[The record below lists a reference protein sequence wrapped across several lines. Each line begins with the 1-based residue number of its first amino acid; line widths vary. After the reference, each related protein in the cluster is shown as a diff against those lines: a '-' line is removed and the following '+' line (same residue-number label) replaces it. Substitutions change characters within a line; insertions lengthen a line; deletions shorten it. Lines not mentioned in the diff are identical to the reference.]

1 MRLHLR
7 IGIGLLIV
15 GGLGGIAAVSYRGED
30 KPVAPIASAS
40 AAAQDAGKA
49 PVEDEDRSPALHPPT
64 GKLASLTCAQAAT
77 IVKEVEA
84 ELAFV
89 PARPSNA
96 AMAGAVRDWV
106 DPHGHWAA
114 SQDAAPWATIDAEA
128 GALLTEMKAGSQ
140 GAPEARASCP
150 AALRIGKKLAAWVDG
165 QRARYD
171 ARLAKAAGDEKR
183 ALADA
188 LDVAARD
195 GGTAPLTAVALTDEL
210 ADRAGVLQR
219 AYGEPVAKYLQD
231 ARNRY
236 FPEMTAEA
244 WSEVVLAAAV
254 RGWVEEVDAHG
265 AWAPYGEEAAV
276 HDVDLDQDAPA
287 RLWTRATRTLLGVR
301 IDDGALAPLAS
312 GDVILE
318 VDGMPLAGLGV
329 EQLDEL
335 ALTAADGDAPF
346 DVVLM
351 REGDRAPRTV
361 RVEQSGET
369 PVAPAATAHPFDLA
383 TETVAY
389 GSGEVAVV
397 TIPDIYDDL
406 GELFARALSRA
417 KSPKLAGIVL
427 DLRGNGGG
435 STEGAIDTLG
445 TFLPGAHLFPM
456 KNRRGTVEI
465 DRAPTPPPDE
475 QWSGP
480 VATLVDSGT
489 ASAAEMLAG
498 ALAAY
503 RRGPSVG
510 APTYGKGCAQEYL
523 DDDAHAGLLRVTTL
537 LFALPDG
544 SPVQHV
550 GLTPTIA
557 FPFRDVDGE
566 REAKLDHSPDAW
578 TGPDIRDRA
587 WVSKAPQF
595 AWPSASGRVGPC
607 KDAVTCKAL
616 ALLGEPRAKV
626 VARKSEVRQ

>member
-7 IGIGLLIV
+7 IGIGVLVV
-15 GGLGGIAAVSYRGED
+15 GALGGIAAVSYRD
-30 KPVAPIASAS
+30 DPHPVAAVPSAS
-40 AAAQDAGKA
+40 VAEKDAGKA
-49 PVEDEDRSPALHPPT
+49 PVEDEDKSPALHPPT

-77 IVKEVEA
+77 IVEEVEA

-128 GALLTEMKAGSQ
+128 GALATEM
-140 GAPEARASCP
+140 ARGTSCP
-150 AALRIGKKLAAWVDG
+150 AALRIGRKLAAWVDG

-171 ARLAKAAGDEKR
+171 ARLVHATGDEKR

-195 GGTAPLTAVALTDEL
+195 GGTAPLTAVGLTDEL
-210 ADRAGVLQR
+210 ADRAGVLHK
-219 AYGEPVAKYLQD
+219 AFGEPVAKYLQD

-276 HDVDLDQDAPA
+276 HDVDLDQDAPT

-361 RVEQSGET
+361 RVEQSADT
-369 PVAPAATAHPFDLA
+369 PPAPAATSHPFDLA
-383 TETVAY
+383 TETIAY
-389 GSGEVAVV
+389 GSGEVAIV
-397 TIPDIYDDL
+397 TIPDVYDDL

-417 KSPKLAGIVL
+417 KTPKLAGIVL

-445 TFLPGAHLFPM
+445 AFLPGARLFPM
-456 KNRRGTVEI
+456 KNRRGNIEI
-465 DRAPTPPPDE
+465 DRAPSPPQDE

-566 REAKLDHSPDAW
+566 REAKLDHSPDPW

-587 WVSKAPQF
+587 WVAKAAQF
-595 AWPSASGRVGPC
+595 AWPSASGHVGPC
-607 KDAVTCKAL
+607 KDATTCKAL
-616 ALLGEPRAKV
+616 ALLGEPRATRF

>member
-1 MRLHLR
+1 MRWR
-7 IGIGLLIV
+7 IGIGLVVIV
-15 GGLGGIAAVSYRGED
+15 ALGGIAAVSFRD
-30 KPVAPIASAS
+30 DHPIAAVPTPS
-40 AAAQDAGKA
+40 AAAPDAGKPPA
-49 PVEDEDRSPALHPPT
+49 EDEDRSPSLHPPT
-64 GKLASLTCAQAAT
+64 GKLAALTCAQAAT

-84 ELAFV
+84 ELAFAPV
-89 PARPSNA
+89 KPSNA

-114 SQDAAPWATIDAEA
+114 SKDAAPWAAIDAEA
-128 GALLTEMKAGSQ
+128 GALLTEMTQ
-140 GAPEARASCP
+140 GTSCP
-150 AALRIGKKLAAWVDG
+150 AAIRVGKKLAAWVDS

-171 ARLAKAAGDEKR
+171 ARVSSNAGAVEDKS

-195 GGTAPLTAVALTDEL
+195 GGVAPLTAIGLTDEL
-210 ADRAGVLQR
+210 ADRAGVLR
-219 AYGEPVAKYLQD
+219 RSYGEPVAKYLQD

-361 RVEQSGET
+361 RVEQSGDK
-369 PVAPAATAHPFDLA
+369 PPAPAATAHPFDLA
-383 TETVAY
+383 TEKIAY
-389 GSGEVAVV
+389 GSGEIAVV

-417 KSPKLAGIVL
+417 RNPKLAGIVL

-445 TFLPGAHLFPM
+445 TFLPGARLFPM
-456 KNRRGTVEI
+456 KNRRGNVEI
-465 DRAPTPPPDE
+465 DRAPTPSQDD

-566 REAKLDHSPDAW
+566 REAKLDHSPDPW
-578 TGPDIRDRA
+578 TGPDIRDRV
-587 WVSKAPQF
+587 WVAKASQF
-595 AWPSASGRVGPC
+595 AWPSPSGHVGPC
-607 KDAVTCKAL
+607 KEATLCKAI

-626 VARKSEVRQ
+626 ITARKSEVRQ

>member
-1 MRLHLR
+1 MRLR
-7 IGIGLLIV
+7 IGIGVLVIAA
-15 GGLGGIAAVSYRGED
+15 LGGIAAVSYRDEH
-30 KPVAPIASAS
+30 PVAAVPSAS
-40 AAAQDAGKA
+40 VAARDAGKA

-77 IVKEVEA
+77 IVKEVET

-89 PARPSNA
+89 PARPSNE

-114 SQDAAPWATIDAEA
+114 SRDATPWAAIDADA
-128 GALLTEMKAGSQ
+128 SALLTEITQ
-140 GAPEARASCP
+140 GTSCP
-150 AALRIGKKLAAWVDG
+150 AALRIGKKLASWVDA

-171 ARLAKAAGDEKR
+171 ARLATAAGDEKR

-195 GGTAPLTAVALTDEL
+195 GGTAPLTAVGLTDEL
-210 ADRAGVLQR
+210 ADRAGVLRR

-236 FPEMTAEA
+236 FPEMSPEA

-301 IDDGALAPLAS
+301 IDDGALAPLAT

-346 DVVLM
+346 DVVTM
-351 REGDRAPRTV
+351 REGDREPRTV
-361 RVEQSGET
+361 RVEQSSEST
-369 PVAPAATAHPFDLA
+369 PPAPVATAHPFDLA
-383 TETVAY
+383 TETIAY

-417 KSPKLAGIVL
+417 KSPKLSGIVL

-445 TFLPGAHLFPM
+445 AFLPGARLFPM
-456 KNRRGTVEI
+456 KNRRGNVEI
-465 DRAPTPPPDE
+465 DRAPTPPQDE

-550 GLTPTIA
+550 GLTPTIP

-566 REAKLDHSPDAW
+566 REAKLDHSPGAW
-578 TGPDIRDRA
+578 VGPDIRDRA
-587 WVSKAPQF
+587 WVTKASQF
-595 AWPSASGRVGPC
+595 AWPAASGHVGPC
-607 KDAVTCKAL
+607 KDATLCKAVS
-616 ALLGEPRAKV
+616 LLGEARGKV
-626 VARKSEVRQ
+626 TARKSEVRQ

>member
-1 MRLHLR
+1 MRLR
-7 IGIGLLIV
+7 IGIGLLV
-15 GGLGGIAAVSYRGED
+15 VAALGGIAAVSLHD
-30 KPVAPIASAS
+30 TPHPVV
-40 AAAQDAGKA
+40 AAAASVAITPPDAGKA
-49 PVEDEDRSPALHPPT
+49 PVEDEDRSPSLRPPT

-77 IVKEVEA
+77 IVKEVED

-114 SQDAAPWATIDAEA
+114 SQDATPWAAIDADA
-128 GALLTEMKAGSQ
+128 GALVGEITQ
-140 GAPEARASCP
+140 GTSCP
-150 AALRIGKKLAAWVDG
+150 ASMRIGKKLATWVDA

-171 ARLAKAAGDEKR
+171 ARVAVAAAGDEKR

-210 ADRAGVLQR
+210 ADRAGALKR
-219 AYGEPVAKYLQD
+219 AFGEPLTKYLQD

-236 FPEMTAEA
+236 FPEMTADA

-276 HDVDLDQDAPA
+276 HDVDLDQDAPS
-287 RLWTRATRTLLGVR
+287 RLWTRATRTLIGVR
-301 IDDGALAPLAS
+301 VDDGALAPLAS

-361 RVEQSGET
+361 RVEESDDA
-369 PVAPAATAHPFDLA
+369 PAVPAATAHPFDLA
-383 TETVAY
+383 TEMVAY
-389 GSGEVAVV
+389 GSGQVAVV

-406 GELFARALSRA
+406 GELFSRALLRA
-417 KSPKLAGIVL
+417 RSPKLAGIVL

-435 STEGAIDTLG
+435 STEGAIDTIG
-445 TFLPGAHLFPM
+445 AFLPGARLFPM
-456 KNRRGTVEI
+456 INRRGTIEI
-465 DRAPTPPPDE
+465 DRAPAPPPDE

-503 RRGPSVG
+503 RRGPTVG

-550 GLTPTIA
+550 GLTPMIA

-566 REAKLDHSPDAW
+566 REAKLDHSPGAW
-578 TGPDIRDRA
+578 SGPDVRDRA
-587 WVSKAPQF
+587 WVSKAAQF
-595 AWPSASGRVGPC
+595 AWPQARVGPC
-607 KDAVTCKAL
+607 KDAALCKAL
-616 ALLGEPRAKV
+616 ALLGEPRASKI